1 MEFSLNF
8 ASINL
13 LVIFAATFTANLL
26 GALWYSPFAFGKYWR
41 ADAGL
46 GERKGTMENPAGVFV
61 SAFVLQFIAACMVGG
76 LLGHNAGFTEGSR
89 LGALLGFTL
98 VFTAIGLINLYEGRP
113 FRLVLIHSGYSIS
126 ALSLMGG
133 IIGMWN

>member
-13 LVIFAATFTANLL
+13 LVVFAATAAANLL
-26 GALWYSPFAFGKYWR
+26 AALWYSPFLFGKAWR

-46 GERKGTMENPAGVFV
+46 GESAGSMSNPVATFV
-61 SAFVLQFIAACMVGG
+61 SAFVLQFLAAALIGG
-76 LLGHNAGFTEGSR
+76 LLGHNAGFVEGSR
-89 LGALLGFTL
+89 LGALLGFAL
-98 VFTAIGLINLYEGRP
+98 VFTALATINLYEGRP
-113 FRLVLIHSGYSIS
+113 FRLVLIHSGCTTT
-126 ALSLMGG
+126 AFALMGG